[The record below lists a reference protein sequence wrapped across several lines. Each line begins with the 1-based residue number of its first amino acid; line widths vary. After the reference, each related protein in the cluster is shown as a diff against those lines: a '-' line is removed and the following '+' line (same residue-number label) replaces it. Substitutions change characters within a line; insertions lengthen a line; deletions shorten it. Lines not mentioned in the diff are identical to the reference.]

1 MIGIKAIASFVP
13 KKVIDN
19 VNQALAFGET
29 KDFIENKI
37 GAFSLPRKDDAQE
50 SSDLSVN
57 AFNALIESYPEL
69 NKELIDAIVVVTQNP
84 DGDGL
89 PHTAAILQRKLNLPT
104 RVAGFDVS
112 LGCSGYVYGLFIL
125 KGFLESSG
133 LKNGI
138 LITSD
143 PYSKI
148 LDSNDR
154 VTALLFGDA
163 SSATWIGEDPEWRLD
178 AVDYGTNGAGSEF
191 LKSEHGRL
199 HMNGRQ
205 VFNFAITQVAPHI
218 KKLLKREN
226 LSPVDIDMYCLHQG
240 SAAIVNG
247 IAQQFGEFASR
258 FPVDMKNTGNTI
270 SSSIPLLLERRAFKS
285 GAKRIVISG
294 FGVGFSW
301 ASAIISKLN

>member
-1 MIGIKAIASFVP
+1 MIGIKAIASYIP
-13 KKVIDN
+13 ERVIDN

-37 GAFSLPRKDDAQE
+37 GAVYLPRKDETQE
-50 SSDLSVN
+50 SSDLSVM
-57 AFNALIESYPEL
+57 AFNALIAGFPEL

-89 PHTAAILQRKLNLPT
+89 PHTAAILQRKLGLPT
-104 RVAGFDVS
+104 TVAAFDVS

-133 LKNGI
+133 LRNGI

-148 LDSNDR
+148 LDYEDR
-154 VTALLFGDA
+154 VTTLLFGDA
-163 SSATWIGEDPEWRLD
+163 STATWVGEDPKWRLD
-178 AVDYGTNGAGSEF
+178 AVDYGTNGTGSEF
-191 LKSEHGRL
+191 LKSEHGLL

-205 VFNFAITQVAPHI
+205 VYNFAISQVAPHI
-218 KKLLKREN
+218 KNLIAREKLSLT
-226 LSPVDIDMYCLHQG
+226 DIDMYCLHQG
-240 SAAIVNG
+240 SAAIVSG
-247 IAQQFGEFASR
+247 IAKQFGDLATR
-258 FPVDMKNTGNTI
+258 FPVDMKNTGNTV
-270 SSSIPLLLERRAFKS
+270 SSSIPLLLEKRIFN
-285 GAKRIVISG
+285 GNAKRIIISG